1 MTIIR
6 VRLFASGRVQGV
18 NYRKFARRE
27 AVRLGL
33 TGWVRNLTDRRV
45 EVVAEGEEEA
55 VEELIR
61 WCRRGPGMAI
71 VRGLEVLR
79 EAPTGQFDSFTV
91 RH

>member
-1 MTIIR
+1 MTVVR

-18 NYRKFARRE
+18 NFRKFTRRE

-33 TGWVRNLTDRRV
+33 TGWVRNLPDRRV
-45 EVVAEGEEEA
+45 EVVAEGEEER
-55 VEELIR
+55 VNELIM
-61 WCRRGPGMAI
+61 WCRRGPGTAI

-91 RH
+91 KH